1 MQILQPD
8 LPHIVFLFSDTGG
21 GHRSASEA
29 IIEAIELEFPNQIT
43 SEMVDLFR
51 DYAPPPFDLASE
63 IYPPLSRMPKVWG
76 FGYRHT
82 NNLRSTRN
90 IYNMVWPY
98 IRRSIHKLVQEHP
111 GDLIVSVH
119 PMMNTPVLRSIRE
132 RKNPFVTVVTDMVST
147 HAAWYDSRADLII
160 VPTDIAKQRGIE
172 FGVSPDKLQV
182 IGLPV
187 ADRFCRASGESYEI
201 RKKFGWPLDLPVI
214 LLVGGGDGM
223 GPLEKTAHAIN
234 DAGLNAALIVVA
246 GRNRRLKSRLEKY
259 PWTMPVSIYGFVRA
273 MPDFMR
279 AANVLVT
286 KAGPG
291 TISEACIAGLP
302 IILYSKIPGQEDGNV
317 DYVVNEGAGVWAPEP
332 DQVVAAL
339 QTWLNA
345 PELRW
350 QAASQ
355 CRRIARPDAA
365 RQIARIL
372 AARVGVTRPV

>member
-1 MQILQPD
+1 MC
-8 LPHIVFLFSDTGG
+8 LPKLPGNAVSNLEC
-21 GHRSASEA
+21 HR
-29 IIEAIELEFPNQIT
+29 
-43 SEMVDLFR
+43 
-51 DYAPPPFDLASE
+51 
-63 IYPPLSRMPKVWG
+63 
-76 FGYRHT
+76 
-82 NNLRSTRN
+82 
-90 IYNMVWPY
+90 
-98 IRRSIHKLVQEHP
+98 
-111 GDLIVSVH
+111 
-119 PMMNTPVLRSIRE
+119 
-132 RKNPFVTVVTDMVST
+132 
-147 HAAWYDSRADLII
+147 
-160 VPTDIAKQRGIE
+160 
-172 FGVSPDKLQV
+172 DKLKV

-187 ADRFCRASGESYEI
+187 ADRFCRTSGEAYEI

-214 LLVGGGDGM
+214 LLIGGGDGM

-259 PWTMPVSIYGFVRA
+259 LWTMPVSIYGFVRA

-332 DQVVAAL
+332 EQVVAAL
-339 QTWLNA
+339 QIWLNA

-350 QAASQ
+350 QAASH

-365 RQIARIL
+365 REIARIL
-372 AARVGVTRPV
+372 AARVGVASPV